1 MSGDMEF
8 DKSYSPE
15 GTEEYGNMEKWLDSH
30 PEFVHDYFARK
41 AKKSMVDGWLL
52 SPLVRH
58 G

>member
-1 MSGDMEF
+1 MEF

-52 SPLVRH
+52 SH
-58 G
+58 A